1 MFGGMF
7 GVSKENKKKHFK
19 HSRSLIE
26 YVNQGGSKD
35 LNNTLRSLIDEGRG
49 KAEGG
54 LEKMSKVI
62 KRWGLK

>member
-49 KAEGG
+49 KAEGRG
-54 LEKMSKVI
+54 AGKNVKSYKT
-62 KRWGLK
+62 